1 MTNKGKSTTEMPV
14 HELRQC
20 GFCNKNQIQ
29 VQKLIKG
36 TNEVF
41 ICDECIDLCH
51 EILHRESTQSTIL
64 DINTLTPAKIKSALD
79 EHVIG
84 QDLAK
89 MILSVAVY
97 NHQKRINNPVIDG
110 VEIDKSNAIMIG
122 PSGSGK
128 TFLLK
133 CISRLLDLPM
143 VMVDA
148 TSLTES
154 GYVGLDV
161 EDCVSR
167 LYQAAE
173 QDVAKTQRGIIFIDE
188 IDKKG
193 RKSENASITRDVSGE
208 GVQQALLK
216 LIEGTECKIPANG
229 GRKNPAAEYIT
240 IDTKNILFIVGG
252 AFSGISEII
261 SKRLN
266 SESTIGFGATLT
278 SDTLELDY
286 FELVKQIES
295 EDLIQF
301 GIIPELIGRL
311 PVIAPFEN
319 LTRDQLVQILIE
331 PRNSIIKQY
340 QKLFKLDR
348 VELEFTPEA
357 CLEIADQAIRKKSGA
372 RGLRSIIETVLLQTQ
387 FELPNL
393 AVDNVK
399 KVIITQDVVKG
410 ISTPIKISQQKEE
423 NLANE

>member
-240 IDTKNILFIVGG
+240 VDTKNILFIVGG

-266 SESTIGFGATLT
+266 SESTIGFGATLV

>member
-1 MTNKGKSTTEMPV
+1 MSTT
-14 HELRQC
+14 ELRQC

-41 ICDECIDLCH
+41 ICNECIDLCY
-51 EILHRESTQSTIL
+51 EILHRESNPQTIL
-64 DINTLTPAKIKSALD
+64 DINTITPAKIKAALD

-110 VEIDKSNAIMIG
+110 VEIDKSNCCVIG

-128 TFLLK
+128 THLLK
-133 CISRLLDLPM
+133 TIAKLLEIPI
-143 VMVDA
+143 VIVDA

-161 EDCVSR
+161 EDCVTR

-173 QDVAKTQRGIIFIDE
+173 QDVVKTQHGIIFIDE

-193 RKSENASITRDVSGE
+193 RKGENASITRDVSGE

-252 AFSGISEII
+252 AFTGIQEII
-261 SKRLN
+261 SRRLN
-266 SESTIGFGATLT
+266 SESTIGFGATL
-278 SDTLELDY
+278 SEDTLELDY
-286 FELVKQIES
+286 FELLKQMES

-311 PVIAPFEN
+311 PVIVPFEN
-319 LTRDQLVQILIE
+319 LSRDQLVKILTE

-340 QKLFKLDR
+340 QKLFRLDR
-348 VELEFTPEA
+348 IELEFTKEA
-357 CLEIADQAIRKKSGA
+357 CEAVADLAIQKKSGA
-372 RGLRSIIETVLLQTQ
+372 RGLRSIIETVLLQIQ

-393 AVDNVK
+393 AVDNVS
-399 KVIITQDVVKG
+399 KVIITQDVVQG
-410 ISTPIKISQQKEE
+410 IIPPIKILEKKVDSSP
-423 NLANE
+423 NE